1 MSNQPGQTVESFRP
15 FPSAQ
20 PVQASLTDR
29 HKAIVR
35 AIHEGLSQGDLSV
48 LEPHP
53 GLAPMR
59 EWFPLFLRAFP
70 DIQTVTEELV
80 AEGDW
85 VAYRLVNRGTH
96 LGEWRGCS
104 PTGQALEFEVNGMY
118 RFAAGRIVQA
128 HGQANLGDVM
138 RQVG

>member
-1 MSNQPGQTVESFRP
+1 MSSQS
-15 FPSAQ
+15 
-20 PVQASLTDR
+20 VQATETSVTER
-29 HKAIVR
+29 NKAIVR
-35 AIHEGLSQGDLSV
+35 AIHEALTQGDLSV
-48 LEPHP
+48 LEAHP

-70 DIQTVTEELV
+70 DVQTVTEELV

-85 VAYRLVNRGTH
+85 VAYRLVNRGIH
-96 LGEWRGCS
+96 LGEWRGCA
-104 PTGQALEFEVNGMY
+104 PTGRELEFEVNGLY

-138 RQVG
+138 RQAG